1 MKKIYMVFVIERIIS
16 SILIILLP
24 AVLSI
29 ISAILIGIYGI
40 VFIGL
45 IIVYKKATSTNIIE
59 PISK

>member
-1 MKKIYMVFVIERIIS
+1 MKKIYLVFIIERIIS

-45 IIVYKKATSTNIIE
+45 IIIYKKTTSTNTIE